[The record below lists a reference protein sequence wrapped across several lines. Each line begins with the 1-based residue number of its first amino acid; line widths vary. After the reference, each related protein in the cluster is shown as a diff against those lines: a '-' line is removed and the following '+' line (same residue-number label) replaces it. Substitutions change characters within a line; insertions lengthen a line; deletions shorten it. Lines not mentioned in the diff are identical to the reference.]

1 MYKKSL
7 PEPSLHTH
15 MAGARQKELKMNR
28 LSHNTT
34 LGLSLYYLL
43 SSGLVLSDRPS

>member
-1 MYKKSL
+1 
-7 PEPSLHTH
+7 
-15 MAGARQKELKMNR
+15 MNR

-43 SSGLVLSDRPS
+43 SGGFVSSEKHGEVI